1 MQNYNW
7 LLWQKFGHPK
17 FYQQHRFNQHQMFQQ
32 QMLQQFH
39 QQQMLLQQQ
48 LLLRQYDNILGQYQ
62 YQLRKLMEARAQGVP
77 TVVCQETPPMQCHEG
92 HPLYQLFQFPLI
104 VQLPLPVPLPV
115 PQPVPQLV
123 PPMPTSA
130 VITVNNGIVLSHS
143 QISFKVSR
151 YMLVNPEQFRDI
163 AEQLDM
169 AKTYFLCVQYKKTG
183 DIQIFITGTLK
194 QGESPVQCAKRES
207 KEEARLCFPGMTCC
221 GKTTR
226 NGGQPITLCCTPLKG
241 ATLAPEGV
249 ANAQEIMPDVWGKVA
264 VIAYGTEADIR
275 AIYANSSEAQKY
287 GDKINSVV
295 YIQGSVLCEIMKR
308 LEFDP
313 SNRDTSFLYRQ

>member
-1 MQNYNW
+1 
-7 LLWQKFGHPK
+7 
-17 FYQQHRFNQHQMFQQ
+17 
-32 QMLQQFH
+32 
-39 QQQMLLQQQ
+39 
-48 LLLRQYDNILGQYQ
+48 
-62 YQLRKLMEARAQGVP
+62 
-77 TVVCQETPPMQCHEG
+77 
-92 HPLYQLFQFPLI
+92 
-104 VQLPLPVPLPV
+104 
-115 PQPVPQLV
+115 
-123 PPMPTSA
+123 MP
-130 VITVNNGIVLSHS
+130 IR
-143 QISFKVSR
+143 VSR
-151 YMLVNPEQFRDI
+151 YMLVKLGQFLDITRD
-163 AEQLDM
+163 LDM
-169 AKTYFLCVQYKKTG
+169 SKTYFLCVKYKYKN
-183 DIQIFITGTLK
+183 DIQVFITGTLK

-226 NGGQPITLCCTPLKG
+226 DGGQPVTLCCTPLKG

-249 ANAQEIMPDVWGKVA
+249 ANAQEIVPDVWGKVA

-295 YIQGSVLCEIMKR
+295 YIQGSVLLGLMKH